1 MVLFQYHEEHQYRI
15 HNQILKPVT
24 CIETFSVL
32 SGSVMKVVGLA
43 WKNSGASLTSE
54 WRL

>member
-1 MVLFQYHEEHQYRI
+1 MHFHYPYFHISMVVLQYHEEYQYRI

-32 SGSVMKVVGLA
+32 SGSVMKMVSLA
-43 WKNSGASLTSE
+43 
-54 WRL
+54 